1 MKRPQHSTYR
11 PLLKAILALVG
22 RKIYILAH
30 KKLPKII
37 FRHRHCFTLHIPK
50 SYQETTPYFE
60 IPQSLYLKYPRF
72 SWFHRQLLSW
82 NLLPIFQRNLLYARN
97 NLNLD
102 LIWLKIEKRNLILGK
117 TNFQSCKENKIPTS
131 WSLHVLKIMNW
142 RK

>member
-1 MKRPQHSTYR
+1 MIKGLRNQRSS
-11 PLLKAILALVG
+11 IS
-22 RKIYILAH
+22 
-30 KKLPKII
+30 KII
-37 FRHRHCFTLHIPK
+37 CNNFETLHISK

-60 IPQSLYLKYPRF
+60 TPQSLYLKYPRF

-142 RK
+142 RKKVHILYISVSQNPC